1 MPNSSLKSLHDNISD
16 LISRRRLMQAIDQIE
31 ATLPVFNASWQLRER
46 IAKLRTD
53 YGYLRRYALDGVE
66 DPGRKAMYD
75 IIASQLLGMVDEVIR
90 AASAADSPR
99 LYFSSLRY
107 ENMQPDSSIP
117 SLLQRYSAN
126 VRQLG
131 LALLGG
137 SRDVAGADGRSL
149 REAQERL
156 ATRLFTL
163 IWISHPLSDSDTAAI
178 EYFISDPTI
187 GRGIKQQLISA
198 LMLGALEIFDAA
210 RLRLLLSVYFRQDE
224 LSDGLRM
231 IALASLM
238 IAMWANRGRLAD
250 KKLSDMLAAA
260 SEQASWTSDLRM
272 VFVQLL
278 KATDTERITGKM
290 EREVIPGMMKIKPE
304 LDRKIRELRNLSD
317 LEGAME
323 ENPEW
328 EEVFERSGLAEKLR
342 ELNELQS
349 DGGDVMMVTFSRLK
363 TFPFFNDIANWFLTF
378 DKDHSSI
385 GASDSPEADA
395 LKDIIS
401 EMPYLCDSDKY
412 SMMLSMDNIPAPQ
425 REMMMQQ
432 LKAGNINFAE
442 ISASS
447 LRPEA
452 DRAENAVNKYIQN
465 LYRFFNLFRRKNE
478 FYNPF
483 SGFINLPELRELS
496 EWLAD
501 PVFVRETAEF
511 YFKRG
516 YYAEALAM
524 FEKLTGRQDT
534 TSDQWQVYQKAG
546 YCLQKLGRIHEAI
559 TMYGRSELTS
569 PDNVWTLRRLAQC
582 HRMLGENSKA
592 LEYYRRIS
600 SLQADDMLTA
610 LNIGMCLMQ
619 LRRFDEAM
627 KEFFR
632 VEYLDEDSDRARR
645 PIAWCAF
652 RMGDL
657 PRARAYSDKILAD
670 NPKAEDYLNAG
681 HIALACGDPRTAA
694 EMYQKACGQSGY
706 DTGWFLKAMNDDAEA
721 LRDAG
726 VDEILKA
733 IVIEEIV

>member
-1 MPNSSLKSLHDNISD
+1 
-16 LISRRRLMQAIDQIE
+16 
-31 ATLPVFNASWQLRER
+31 
-46 IAKLRTD
+46 
-53 YGYLRRYALDGVE
+53 
-66 DPGRKAMYD
+66 
-75 IIASQLLGMVDEVIR
+75 
-90 AASAADSPR
+90 
-99 LYFSSLRY
+99 
-107 ENMQPDSSIP
+107 MQPDSSIP

-260 SEQASWTSDLRM
+260 SELASWTSDLRM

-534 TSDQWQVYQKAG
+534 PSDQWQVYQKAG

>member
-1 MPNSSLKSLHDNISD
+1 M
-16 LISRRRLMQAIDQIE
+16 
-31 ATLPVFNASWQLRER
+31 
-46 IAKLRTD
+46 
-53 YGYLRRYALDGVE
+53 
-66 DPGRKAMYD
+66 
-75 IIASQLLGMVDEVIR
+75 
-90 AASAADSPR
+90 
-99 LYFSSLRY
+99 
-107 ENMQPDSSIP
+107 
-117 SLLQRYSAN
+117 
-126 VRQLG
+126 
-131 LALLGG
+131 
-137 SRDVAGADGRSL
+137 
-149 REAQERL
+149 
-156 ATRLFTL
+156 
-163 IWISHPLSDSDTAAI
+163 
-178 EYFISDPTI
+178 
-187 GRGIKQQLISA
+187 
-198 LMLGALEIFDAA
+198 
-210 RLRLLLSVYFRQDE
+210 
-224 LSDGLRM
+224 
-231 IALASLM
+231 
-238 IAMWANRGRLAD
+238 
-250 KKLSDMLAAA
+250 
-260 SEQASWTSDLRM
+260 
-272 VFVQLL
+272 QLL

-534 TSDQWQVYQKAG
+534 PSDQWQVYQKAG

>member
-16 LISRRRLMQAIDQIE
+16 LISRHRLMQAIDQIE
-31 ATLPVFNASWQLRER
+31 ATLPVYNASWQLRER

-53 YGYLRRYALDGVE
+53 YGYLRCYALDGVE

-75 IIASQLLGMVDEVIR
+75 TIASQLLGMVDEVIR

-117 SLLQRYSAN
+117 SLLQRYSDN

-137 SRDVAGADGRSL
+137 SKDVAGPDGRSL

-163 IWISHPLSDSDTAAI
+163 IWISHPLSDSDAAAI
-178 EYFISDPTI
+178 ETFISDPTI
-187 GRGIKQQLISA
+187 GRGVKQQMISA

-210 RLRLLLSVYFRQDE
+210 RLRMLLSVYYSTGE
-224 LSDGLRM
+224 LSAELRL

-260 SEQASWTSDLRM
+260 SELPSWTADLRM

-290 EREVIPGMMKIKPE
+290 EREVIPGMMRIKPE

-363 TFPFFNDIANWFLTF
+363 TFPFFNDIANWFLAF
-378 DKDHSSI
+378 DKDHSSL
-385 GASDSPEADA
+385 GASDAPESDA
-395 LKDIIS
+395 LKEIIS

-447 LRPEA
+447 LRPEVE
-452 DRAENAVNKYIQN
+452 RAENAVNKYIQN

-478 FYNPF
+478 FANPF
-483 SGFINLPELRELS
+483 SGFINLPELHELS
-496 EWLAD
+496 EWFDD

-524 FEKLTGRQDT
+524 FEKLTDRSDAP
-534 TSDQWQVYQKAG
+534 SDQWQVYQKAG
-546 YCLQKLGRIHEAI
+546 YCLQKLGRISDAI

-569 PDNVWTLRRLAQC
+569 PDNIWTLRRLAQC
-582 HRMLGENSKA
+582 YRMLGDDSKA
-592 LEYYRRIS
+592 LDYYRRIS

-627 KEFFR
+627 KEFFK

-657 PRARAYSDKILAD
+657 PRARTYSDKILAD

-681 HIALACGDPRTAA
+681 HIALACGDPRRAA
-694 EMYQKACGQSGY
+694 ELYQKACEQAGN
-706 DTGWFLKAMNDDAEA
+706 DTGWFLKAMNDDAQA

>member
-31 ATLPVFNASWQLRER
+31 ATLPVYNASWQLRER

-75 IIASQLLGMVDEVIR
+75 TIASQLLCMVDEVIR

-107 ENMQPDSSIP
+107 ENMQPDSSIA
-117 SLLQRYSAN
+117 SLLLRYSDN

-137 SRDVAGADGRSL
+137 SKDVAGPDGRSL

-163 IWISHPLSDSDTAAI
+163 IWISHPLSDSDAAAI
-178 EYFISDPTI
+178 ETFISDPTI
-187 GRGIKQQLISA
+187 GRGVKQQLISA

-210 RLRLLLSVYFRQDE
+210 RLRLLLSVYYRTGE
-224 LSDGLRM
+224 LPAELRL

-260 SEQASWTSDLRM
+260 SELPSWTADLRM

-363 TFPFFNDIANWFLTF
+363 TFPFFNDIANWFLAF
-378 DKDHSSI
+378 DKDHSSL
-385 GASDSPEADA
+385 GASDASESDA
-395 LKDIIS
+395 LKEIIS

-412 SMMLSMDNIPAPQ
+412 SMMLSMDNIPVPQ

-442 ISASS
+442 IRASS

-452 DRAENAVNKYIQN
+452 ERAENAVNKYIQN

-478 FYNPF
+478 FSNPF
-483 SGFINLPELRELS
+483 SGFINLPELHELS
-496 EWLAD
+496 EWFDD

-524 FEKLTGRQDT
+524 FGKLTDRLDAP
-534 TSDQWQVYQKAG
+534 SDQWQVYQKSG
-546 YCLQKLGRIHEAI
+546 YCLQKLGRISDAI

-582 HRMLGENSKA
+582 YRMLGDDSKA
-592 LEYYRRIS
+592 LDYYRRIS

-627 KEFFR
+627 KEFFK

-681 HIALACGDPRTAA
+681 HIALACGDPRRAA
-694 EMYQKACGQSGY
+694 ELYQKACEQAGN

-721 LRDAG
+721 LWEAG